1 MSRPIL
7 FKLTILIV
15 PCLLLLYLRK
25 QIPKDINIPPLFC
38 IKNSFI
44 NSIKKC
50 AGETPVLIKKY
61 PLADK
66 ILYSENIRLKS
77 LLNFLSQHDNW
88 EYVTTRVTV
97 TNVHGNIFIAAG
109 REHGVQNGQLVVNNS
124 GLVGKVVDV
133 DRFSARLL
141 PLHNKNFRIPVMIVE
156 SGIKA
161 IAVGNNLDYLELLY
175 LPTTVQ
181 EGSLVVTSEN
191 DLPEIYVGQ
200 VIQNNRIKSNINI
213 KQIDFVSI
221 VKSISKAIDGKH
233 KMQEN

>member
-7 FKLTILIV
+7 FKLILLII

-25 QIPKDINIPPLFC
+25 QISKDINIPPLFC

-50 AGETPVLIKKY
+50 TGETNILIKTDL
-61 PLADK
+61 LADK

-88 EYVTTRVTV
+88 KYVTTRVTV
-97 TNVHGNIFIAAG
+97 TNAHGNIFIAAG
-109 REHGVQNGQLVVNNS
+109 REHGVQNGQLVVNNN

-141 PLHNKNFRIPVMIVE
+141 PLNNKNFRIPVMIVE

-175 LPTTVQ
+175 LPTKVQ

-191 DLPEIYVGQ
+191 NLPEIYVGQ
-200 VIQNNRIKSNINI
+200 VIQNNRIKSNINL

-221 VKSISKAIDGKH
+221 VQPIS
-233 KMQEN
+233 